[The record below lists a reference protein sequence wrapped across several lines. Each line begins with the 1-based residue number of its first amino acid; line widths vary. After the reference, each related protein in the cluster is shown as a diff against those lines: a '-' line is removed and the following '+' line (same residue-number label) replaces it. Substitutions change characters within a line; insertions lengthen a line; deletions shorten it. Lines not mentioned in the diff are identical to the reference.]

1 MDTVTQFTL
10 GAAVGVAVLGR
21 RTALW
26 KAALWGGVCGTLPD
40 LDVVIDHGDPVS
52 NMTLHRGE
60 SHALFWLTLAA
71 PLVAALI
78 ARVQRADGVTYKRW
92 WLMVWLALV
101 THPLLDAMT
110 VYGTQLGLP
119 FTNFPYA
126 VGSIFIIDP
135 LYTLPL
141 LIGLGFA
148 LARQRPGDNAA
159 GLALSSAY
167 LAWSVL
173 AQQHVTAIA
182 SQQARAQGIRIERV
196 LVTPAPFTTLLWRIV
211 IVSPDGHYYEG
222 FSALLDDA
230 QTPLA
235 FDRYPRGNDLLAA
248 LRDHPPVARM
258 ERFARGFIKLERER
272 DGDAGERIVLSDLR
286 MGLEPTYT
294 FAFIV
299 ARTQS
304 PTLLPVTPT
313 SVGRRPDVPRVL
325 AWMARRMRGE
335 PLPPPR

>member
-1 MDTVTQFTL
+1 MDTVTQFAL

-52 NMTLHRGE
+52 NMTMHRAE
-60 SHALFWLTLAA
+60 THALFWLTLAA
-71 PLVAALI
+71 PLIAALI
-78 ARVQRADGVTYKRW
+78 ARVQRADGVPYARW

-119 FTNFPYA
+119 FTDFPYA

-141 LIGLGFA
+141 LIGLGLA
-148 LARQRPGDNAA
+148 LARRRPGYNAA
-159 GLALSSAY
+159 GLVLSSAY

-173 AQQHVTAIA
+173 AQQHVSAVAT
-182 SQQARAQGIRIERV
+182 QQARAQGIQIERL
-196 LVTPAPFTTLLWRIV
+196 LVTPAPFTTLLWRVV
-211 IVSPDGHYYEG
+211 IVSPDGHYHEG
-222 FSALLDDA
+222 FRALLDDA
-230 QTPLA
+230 DDAIA
-235 FDRYPRGNDLLAA
+235 FDRHARGTPLLAA
-248 LRDHPPVARM
+248 LQDHPPVARM
-258 ERFARGFIKLERER
+258 HWFARGFVKLELTGNRV
-272 DGDAGERIVLSDLR
+272 VLSDLR

-294 FAFIV
+294 FAFVV

-304 PTLLPVTPT
+304 PTLVPATPT
-313 SVGRRPDVPRVL
+313 SAGRRPDVPRVL
-325 AWMARRMRGE
+325 AWMARRLRGE
-335 PLPPPR
+335 LLPPPR

>member
-1 MDTVTQFTL
+1 MDTVSQFAL

-26 KAALWGGVCGTLPD
+26 KAALAGGVCGTLPD
-40 LDVVIDHGDPVS
+40 LDVFIDHGDPVS

-60 SHALFWLTLAA
+60 THALFWLTLAS
-71 PLVAALI
+71 PLI
-78 ARVQRADGVTYKRW
+78 AGLLARLNRAGGVPWHRW
-92 WLMVWLALV
+92 WFMVWLALV

-110 VYGTQLGLP
+110 VYGTRLGLP
-119 FTNFPYA
+119 FTDFPYA

-141 LIGLGFA
+141 LIGLG
-148 LARQRPGDNAA
+148 LAVGRQRPGFNTA

-173 AQQHVTAIA
+173 AQQYVAAIA
-182 SQQARAQGIRIERV
+182 TQQARAQGIQIERL

-211 IVSPDGHYYEG
+211 IVSPDGHYHEG
-222 FSALLDDA
+222 FRALLDDA
-230 QTPLA
+230 DTPLA
-235 FDRYPRGNDLLAA
+235 FDRYSRGNDLLAA
-248 LRDHPPVARM
+248 LRSHPPVARM
-258 ERFARGFIKLERER
+258 EAFARGFIKLERER
-272 DGDAGERIVLSDLR
+272 ESEGSERIVLSDLR

-304 PTLLPVTPT
+304 PTLVPVTPA

-335 PLPPPR
+335 ALPPPR

>member
-1 MDTVTQFTL
+1 MDTVTQFAL

-26 KAALWGGVCGTLPD
+26 KAALVGGACGTLPD
-40 LDVVIDHGDPVS
+40 LDVFIDHGDPVS

-60 SHALFWLTLAA
+60 THALFWLTLASPLIA
-71 PLVAALI
+71 GLVA
-78 ARVQRADGVTYKRW
+78 RMNRADGVPWHRW

-141 LIGLGFA
+141 VIGLGFA
-148 LARQRPGDNAA
+148 LARQRPAFNSA

-173 AQQHVTAIA
+173 AQQHVTAVA
-182 SQQARAQGIRIERV
+182 LQQARTQGIAIERV

-211 IVSPDGHYYEG
+211 IVSPDGHYHES

-230 QTPLA
+230 DAALA
-235 FDRYPRGNDLLAA
+235 FDRYPRGTDLLMA
-248 LRDHPPVARM
+248 LRSHAPVARM
-258 ERFARGFIKLERER
+258 ESFAQGFIKLERA
-272 DGDAGERIVLSDLR
+272 GDRIVLSDLR

-294 FAFIV
+294 FAFVV

-304 PTLLPVTPT
+304 PTLVPATPA
-313 SVGRRPDVPRVL
+313 SVGLRPDVPKVL
-325 AWMARRMRGE
+325 AWMARRVRGE
-335 PLPPPR
+335 PLAPPR

>member
-1 MDTVTQFTL
+1 MDTVSQVAL

-40 LDVVIDHGDPVS
+40 LDTFVPRGDPVAT
-52 NMTLHRGE
+52 MTLHRAE

-71 PLVAALI
+71 PLIAALI
-78 ARVQRADGVTYKRW
+78 ARVQRADGVPYARW

-119 FTNFPYA
+119 FTDFAYA

-141 LIGLGFA
+141 LIGLGLA
-148 LARQRPGDNAA
+148 LARQRPGCNAA

-182 SQQARAQGIRIERV
+182 TQQARAQGIQIERL

-211 IVSPDGHYYEG
+211 IVSPDGHYHEA

-230 QTPLA
+230 GVPLA
-235 FDRYPRGNDLLAA
+235 FDRYARGADLLAA
-248 LRDHPPVARM
+248 LRSHPPVARM
-258 ERFARGFIKLERER
+258 EGFARGFIKLERT
-272 DGDAGERIVLSDLR
+272 GDRIVLSDLR

-294 FAFIV
+294 FAFVV
-299 ARTQS
+299 ARAQS
-304 PTLLPVTPT
+304 PTLVPVTPA
-313 SVGRRPDVPRVL
+313 SAGQRPDVPRVL
-325 AWMARRMRGE
+325 AWMARRLRGE